1 MRFLSNVKSRSRNPT
16 VGQPLGIFICQSKIQ
31 SISPMSNA
39 ALSCEGRL
47 QKSLLLQVRPYKAR
61 KMHKPCLFQGRG
73 NAHTTQGK
81 NLRAPEVTLLELA
94 CQHQA
99 AQYYQAV
106 VAVQPRVHNTHL
118 NCNLC
123 LRGTEPQR
131 ELPALLVANP
141 LLLCFLNI
149 AIKKCRTLILL

>member
-31 SISPMSNA
+31 NISPMSNA

-81 NLRAPEVTLLELA
+81 KPESSRSNTFRTCMLA
-94 CQHQA
+94 LGSTVLSSSSSRPASC
-99 AQYYQAV
+99 AQY
-106 VAVQPRVHNTHL
+106 
-118 NCNLC
+118 
-123 LRGTEPQR
+123 
-131 ELPALLVANP
+131 
-141 LLLCFLNI
+141 
-149 AIKKCRTLILL
+149 TLKL